1 MGSPNFNP
9 LPAADY
15 RLPAVP
21 SNLFSAFAKYRTD
34 LGLGVSSGVVVTGP
48 INTSYIGNVRIPTQY
63 TWDGS
68 IFYETRKWNVRANF
82 YNITNRKNWIA
93 EAGAQ
98 GNDLITAAMPFHYQ
112 ISASYRF

>member
-1 MGSPNFNP
+1 LQTGQ
-9 LPAADY
+9 L
-15 RLPAVP
+15 P

-34 LGLGVSSGVVVTGP
+34 LGPGVSSGVVATGP

-68 IFYETRKWNVRANF
+68 IFY
-82 YNITNRKNWIA
+82 NITSRKNWIA

-98 GNDLITAAMPFHYQ
+98 GHDLITAAMPFHYQ
-112 ISASYRF
+112 VSASYRF